1 MKTFYFLII
10 ILSVQYFNAQEKI
23 FGEYKNEFGEKVI
36 LNSDH
41 TFEYFWNFDLASS
54 WNIGTWKIEGG
65 KYIYLKLNEIKDTLK
80 SENKVEI
87 VLSSDKI
94 SNEINNNEYA
104 LNVIS
109 GGGQSRNLP
118 PKKLFFKDDKLF
130 TFSKIGKIQNKKIKS
145 LMNPMINSKPW
156 FEK

>member
-1 MKTFYFLII
+1 MKTLYFLII

-23 FGEYKNEFGEKVI
+23 FGEYKNEFGEKLI

-41 TFEYFWNFDLASS
+41 TLEYYWNFDLASS

-80 SENKVEI
+80 SENKVEM

-94 SNEINNNEYA
+94 SNEITNNEYA

-109 GGGQSRNLP
+109 GGIQSRNLP
-118 PKKLFFKDDKLF
+118 PKKLLFKDNKLF
-130 TFSKIGKIQNKKIKS
+130 TFSKTGKIQNKKIKS
-145 LMNPMINSKPW
+145 LMSPIVNSKPW